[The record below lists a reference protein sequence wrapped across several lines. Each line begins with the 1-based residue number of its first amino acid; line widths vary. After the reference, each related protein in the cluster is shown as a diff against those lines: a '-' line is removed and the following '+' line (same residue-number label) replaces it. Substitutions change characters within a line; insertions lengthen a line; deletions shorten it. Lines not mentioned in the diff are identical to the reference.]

1 MNSKFVDHGL
11 QEDRYLK
18 AIKLIERFETE
29 IERQL
34 KHTVKEI
41 VSENPELFSR
51 DSDDSKLDHSARR
64 FYASVMAYAITN
76 YPMNRYASDEQDA
89 DRLKLSLMIHW
100 DEPSALGHDGGD
112 GSLAVT
118 SLRIKNASDADHQK
132 VKQRTQEDDWPSIH
146 FGDDP
151 WDTTP
156 GLFYIPVE
164 TAEDLECAHKT
175 LRDHFGEYGAEYGV
189 PQDNSASDENSL

>member
-1 MNSKFVDHGL
+1 MNSEFVTQGF
-11 QEDRYLK
+11 QGDRYLK

-34 KHTVKEI
+34 EHTVKEI
-41 VSENPELFSR
+41 VSENRALFL
-51 DSDDSKLDHSARR
+51 DDAEPDFKLKQSSNSVIAFARTD
-64 FYASVMAYAITN
+64 YK
-76 YPMNRYASDEQDA
+76 MNRYSSGDDDA
-89 DRLKLSLMIHW
+89 NRLKLSLMIYW

-112 GSLAVT
+112 GALGVT
-118 SLRIKNASDADHQK
+118 SIRIKNASDADHQK

-151 WDTTP
+151 WNNAP

-164 TAEDLECAHKT
+164 TADDMKRTHTT
-175 LRDHFGEYGAEYGV
+175 LIDHFGEYGTEYGV
-189 PQDNSASDENSL
+189 SQDNFASN